1 METNIIVLPDSD
13 LASRA
18 KARSYRETVNQI
30 IAHGNKV
37 EFDFSN
43 VFSISDSFA
52 DELFGVLA
60 SNIGREGISDYVKVI
75 NAKESI
81 YKIIALNILNR
92 LNQNA
97 AA

>member
-1 METNIIVLPDSD
+1 MKTSIIVLPDSD

-18 KARSYRETVNQI
+18 KARGYREAVNQI

-37 EFDFSN
+37 EFDFSS

-60 SNIGREGISDYVKVI
+60 SEIGRDGIGDYIKVI
-75 NAKESI
+75 NAKDSI

-92 LNQNA
+92 LNQNVA
-97 AA
+97 A